1 MWLAGFQVMVTL
13 KGSIAG
19 LGRCSM
25 DPTVWAVMV
34 IFLVLVALRPSHSAD
49 R

>member
-1 MWLAGFQVMVTL
+1 MWLAESQAMVKL
-13 KGSIAG
+13 KSSNAGS
-19 LGRCSM
+19 GRCSM

-34 IFLVLVALRPSHSAD
+34 IFLLFTAFRPSRSSD